1 LLIDKYTILTGRET
15 RQIHHHLQCY
25 SIGMITNELK
35 ENGFTLKK
43 SFSNAAGDKFVED
56 SNEYAIIAVKD
67 PL

>member
-1 LLIDKYTILTGRET
+1 
-15 RQIHHHLQCY
+15 
-25 SIGMITNELK
+25 MITNELK
-35 ENGFTLKK
+35 ENGFTLQK